1 MPRYRSFA
9 RSRITKATLSYVVFE
24 AEAESERERAN
35 MCGELLTRC
44 LFDLLGYLG
53 QQIDK
58 WAFDTGKRLHT
69 HDIRA
74 VAIASTAPTVVQ
86 VRKRACAC
94 ESIHSDSTDALSDGV
109 DASNEWLQ
117 ICQAVG
123 QEQYLLQQPER

>member
-1 MPRYRSFA
+1 
-9 RSRITKATLSYVVFE
+9 
-24 AEAESERERAN
+24 

-44 LFDLLGYLG
+44 LVDLLGYLG

-86 VRKRACAC
+86 VWKRACAC